1 VLAGQREESTDM
13 SKNTQDAL
21 TTEQSVGSE
30 RLPPKSLTP
39 ALLLATAAVLH
50 FQATSRD
57 KSGSVLGVLSDTSTR
72 QHLAISADGA
82 WMLSGPK
89 PASLAPVLVY
99 ESAANVLRGGS
110 LNPDGS
116 IAYQGGTYVIE
127 PLFDGRAWTARVR
140 GSS

>member
-1 VLAGQREESTDM
+1 MKKNEQDGLSTESV
-13 SKNTQDAL
+13 S
-21 TTEQSVGSE
+21 SE
-30 RLPPKSLTP
+30 RIPPKSLTP

-72 QHLAISADGA
+72 QHLAISADGT

-89 PASLAPVLVY
+89 PANLAPVLVY

-110 LNPDGS
+110 LNADGS
-116 IAYQGGTYVIE
+116 IDYQGGSYVIE
-127 PLFDGRAWTARVR
+127 PLFDGRAWTAKVR